1 MALDQVM
8 KVPVDRDTMLAID
21 RAAEPRQMS
30 MAAWVREAIR
40 EKMAREQAARLD
52 AAR

>member
-8 KVPVDRDTMLAID
+8 KVPVDRDTMTAID

-52 AAR
+52 AAQ